1 MNLTEINCKE
11 LFKKAYEKR
20 YTWNHNFSGYKG
32 KCIFS
37 ENEDTFEGD
46 FVLGN
51 DFKPE
56 IYNIDDQKIVKIIS
70 SQLFEVSIH
79 RVKREFEAIHSKNIF
94 NLIKDSES
102 GIEMMVS
109 GKSEGDKYRVKNNC
123 INMVYRKIHG
133 IIIEIFVQEFFDTG
147 NGLLSKK
154 YTSQQI
160 DPKTL
165 KTNSLKLE
173 YEDRFINIGS
183 QDIWLLNSRSIKYLN
198 KNQEEE
204 IQKFSFEDI
213 SLLR

>member
-1 MNLTEINCKE
+1 MNLTEKNCKE
-11 LFKKAYEKR
+11 IFQKAYEKR
-20 YTWNHNFSGYKG
+20 YTWNSNFSGYKG

-37 ENEDTFEGD
+37 VNSDSLEGE
-46 FVLGN
+46 FSLGK

-56 IYNIDDQKIVKIIS
+56 IQNIDDKGIVKSIS
-70 SQLFEVSIH
+70 SQLFEVCIH
-79 RVKREFEAIHSKNIF
+79 RVKREFQEIHSKNNF
-94 NLIKDSES
+94 NLIKES
-102 GIEMMVS
+102 KNGTEMIVS
-109 GKSEGDKYRVKNNC
+109 GKNEGDRYRVKNNS

-147 NGLLSKK
+147 SGILSKR

-160 DPKTL
+160 DSNTL

-183 QDIWLLNSRSIKYLN
+183 TNIWILNSRFIKYLN

-204 IQKFSFEDI
+204 IQKFIFEDL
-213 SLLR
+213 SLLG

>member
-1 MNLTEINCKE
+1 MNLTEKNCKDI
-11 LFKKAYEKR
+11 FQKAYEKR
-20 YTWNHNFSGYKG
+20 YTWTPDFNGYQG

-37 ENEDTFEGD
+37 VNNVSYEGK
-46 FVLGN
+46 FSLGK
-51 DFKPE
+51 DFKSE
-56 IYNIDDQKIVKIIS
+56 IQNIYDQEIVKNIS

-79 RVKREFEAIHSKNIF
+79 RVKREFEEIHSNNNFKLTN
-94 NLIKDSES
+94 DSDS
-102 GIEMMVS
+102 GIEMIVS

-147 NGLLSKK
+147 SGFLSKK

-160 DPKTL
+160 DPITFKAKTM
-165 KTNSLKLE
+165 KLE

-183 QDIWLLNSRSIKYLN
+183 KDIWILNSRFIKYLN

-204 IQKFSFEDI
+204 IQKYIFEDL
-213 SLLR
+213 SLIV